1 MQNQEIDN
9 LPNNHKNF
17 FKKQDREDYIFNINQ
32 GMTYKEIFSQYDL
45 KSTKKTIIHFPVNI
59 AAEFHAIS
67 KEVSKS
73 RPLNDSEC
81 PSKLLTVQMRLLS
94 MQDPQQ
100 SFVYSNDK
108 KPGATIFDFKLDFI
122 PLQFF
127 VEKLNFGLKILHGRN
142 WYDVK
147 KANYPTINIVI
158 YCFEGKKTIFKLFN
172 RHNLKQAKSTKKLGS
187 AGLNEM
193 LEQVKKGFINESNS
207 YLHAGRNPWINQA
220 IELPYLLIASN
231 PLTNQEQKFKVSVE
245 IIDICAIQGNDKD
258 LSEIASNVNFN
269 YKSKINQDE
278 MHNLQEFYEGNWQ
291 RFLTYAK
298 SQCIYY
304 DILIKYKE
312 TMQKMYQELSIQDSF
327 FKNPRLTIGSTVKN
341 LLEAAI
347 LNKVKQVDAISEG
360 EKIQK
365 IVKELLQ
372 YNSPKYLQKLFEKEI
387 ISKLEINDKNY
398 QKLKAHELNEKLL
411 LTKVIGGRTQCGRT
425 IYLCERNSNNSD
437 VICYSDIKQA
447 YPTVLKDLEL
457 PLGHLEIVNNITLK
471 QYLKLRNSGKISEK
485 LELVYV
491 TVEGELPES
500 QNFLPSVT
508 FITSDYSDNNNESI
522 TKIYTHEVKLSPFT
536 TSTFDWLE
544 YVATPKLR
552 EYIYENGVVII
563 GGYYSKENFVPLE
576 SLHSEQN
583 LANFHHKDKWTKVP
597 LGEIIVNQLINKR
610 EQYKK
615 IKDGGNYESEAMNNL
630 LKLMAN
636 TIYGVLS
643 SNNFNIFNSIVANNV
658 TSDIRLMA
666 WCMETA
672 LGAFQ
677 TITDGVSW
685 SLNSVIIGKNTRYK
699 KNQPL
704 NSLHHL
710 LHRLPSFQ
718 LEKEA
723 KKNLFRK
730 EQKQKTTNQM
740 PKLKEK
746 ARSLRLKEGWNQLA
760 IGNAY
765 YYKWCG
771 INIVAYN
778 RRNQPI
784 PIKGCQTYDDRDN
797 QHCLL
802 EILDKQLIPQ
812 HLKDCF
818 PKLENFIDK
827 FKIESK
833 GLYTSI
839 TIDGMANYVLTPP
852 DLSEETIIKRR
863 SHNTKQ
869 GNGREALIKYYSR
882 DLSQLDCVQI
892 PMPYIDSEILCCA
905 DYQKHYKSNYQYS
918 MLIPGDY
925 ENKVKS
931 FQSFQISQFTFRTYE
946 QYENFRKEHEK
957 ARNKYG
963 LSTERY
969 HWVSVDDE
977 KTHTI
982 HINYRQMLI
991 DYDNALCPQQVKVAS
1006 KQKFYKTYRSYSNGR
1021 KRNHLK
1027 SNGSLVPQNNPKEQK
1042 DKLNA
1047 ELRRLFDYEDSY
1059 SDIHYHKKKYHN
1071 SEKEI

>member
-1 MQNQEIDN
+1 MQNQEVAYLTNDD
-9 LPNNHKNF
+9 KNF
-17 FKKQDREDYIFNINQ
+17 FKKQDREDYIFNIDQ
-32 GMTYKEIFSQYDL
+32 GIAYKEIFSQYDF
-45 KSTKKTIIHFPVNI
+45 KGTKKNIIHFPVNI

-73 RPLNDSEC
+73 KPLNDSEC

-100 SFVYSNDK
+100 SLVYSNDE
-108 KPGATIFDFKLDFI
+108 KPGATIFDFKLDFV

-127 VEKLNFGLKILHGRN
+127 VEKLNFGLEILHGRN

-187 AGLNEM
+187 AGLNEI

-220 IELPYLLIASN
+220 IELPYLLIAPN

-245 IIDICAIQGNDKD
+245 FIDICAIQGNDKD
-258 LSEIASNVNFN
+258 LSEIASNVNLN
-269 YKSKINQDE
+269 YKSEINQE
-278 MHNLQEFYEGNWQ
+278 EIHSLQEIYEGNWQ

-298 SQCIYY
+298 SQCIYH
-304 DILIKYKE
+304 DILIRYKR
-312 TMQKMYQELSIQDSF
+312 TMQKIYKELSIPDSY
-327 FKNPRLTIGSTVKN
+327 FKNPKLTIGSTVKN

-347 LNKVKQVDAISEG
+347 LNKVKQVNAILEY

-365 IVKELLQ
+365 IVRELLQ
-372 YNSPKYLQKLFEKEI
+372 YNSPTYFQKLFEKEI
-387 ISKLEINDKNY
+387 VLKLEIDDKNY
-398 QKLKAHELNEKLL
+398 QSLKAKELNEKLL
-411 LTKVIGGRTQCGRT
+411 LTKVIGGRTQCGKS

-437 VICYSDIKQA
+437 VICDSDIKRA

-457 PLGHLEIVNNITLK
+457 PLGNLEIVENMTLK
-471 QYLKLRNSGKISEK
+471 TYLELRKSGNVSEK

-508 FITSDYSDNNNESI
+508 FITSNYSDNHENI

-536 TSTFDWLE
+536 TSTFNWLE

-552 EYIYENGVVII
+552 EYIKENGKVII

-576 SLHSEQN
+576 SLYSEQN
-583 LANFHHKDKWTKVP
+583 LANLHHKGKWTKIP
-597 LGEIIVNQLINKR
+597 LGEIIVNQFINKR

-615 IKDGGNYESEAMNNL
+615 IKDGGDYESEAMNNL

-643 SNNFNIFNSIVANNV
+643 SNKFNIFNSIVANNV

-685 SLNSVIIGKNTRYK
+685 SLNSVLIGKNLRYE
-699 KNQPL
+699 NPPL

-710 LHRLPSFQ
+710 LHRLPSSQ

-723 KKNLFRK
+723 TKDSLRK
-730 EQKQKTTNQM
+730 EQKQKTTNHI
-740 PKLKEK
+740 PKPKEQ
-746 ARSLRLKEGWNQLA
+746 ARKLRLKEGWNQSA
-760 IGNAY
+760 IGDAY
-765 YYKWCG
+765 YYKWHG
-771 INIVAYN
+771 VDIVEYN
-778 RRNQPI
+778 RRNQPT
-784 PIKGCQTYDDRDN
+784 IKHCQIYDDKAN
-797 QHCLL
+797 LYYHCLL
-802 EILDKQLIPQ
+802 EILDKKLIPQ
-812 HLKDCF
+812 HLKKCF
-818 PKLENFIDK
+818 PMLANFIDK

-839 TIDGMANYVLTPP
+839 IIDGMANYVLTPP
-852 DLSEETIIKRR
+852 DLSEEKIIKRR

-869 GNGREALIKYYSR
+869 RDGREALITYYL
-882 DLSQLDCVQI
+882 DLNQLDSVKMPI
-892 PMPYIDSEILCCA
+892 PYIDYKILSCA
-905 DYQKHYKSNYQYS
+905 DYQKRYKSNYQYS

-931 FQSFQISQFTFRTYE
+931 FQSFQISQFTFRTYD

-969 HWVSVDDE
+969 HWVSTGDGKVD
-977 KTHTI
+977 TSC
-982 HINYRQMLI
+982 INYRQMLI
-991 DYDNALCPQQVKVAS
+991 EYDNALCPQKVKGTSS
-1006 KQKFYKTYRSYSNGR
+1006 KKLYKTYRNYSNGK

-1027 SNGSLVPQNNPKEQK
+1027 SNGSLLPQNNPKEQK

-1059 SDIHYHKKKYHN
+1059 SNIHHNKKSIIIPRK
-1071 SEKEI
+1071 IFD